1 VLFHGSRYPSSIRR
15 VVVPI
20 GWNWSETRKALALHE
35 AVAEL
40 RANAG
45 TQFDPLVV
53 DAVATISAE

>member
-1 VLFHGSRYPSSIRR
+1 M
-15 VVVPI
+15 PI
-20 GWNWSETRKALALHE
+20 GWNWSETRKALTLHE

-53 DAVATISAE
+53 DAVARISAE